1 MKVLCNRE
9 QLREGL
15 AIVNGVVPSKSTRP
29 AIENVCLVATENSL
43 ELVGT
48 DLEVAIRYRID
59 DVKVADTGT
68 TLIPSRVAL
77 EFVRDLSGE
86 TVSIDATGDNPP
98 AERANVRITN
108 ARGFDGLPVFT
119 PDAEWMMWTAQRGA
133 MVAGETR
140 PSSQLWAARIDLNA
154 VKARLKTNQEKLDEA
169 KFGQGFDEFDPS
181 MMEP

>member
-86 TVSIDATGDNPP
+86 TVSIDATGDNCLITSEGDRVELVPGY
-98 AERANVRITN
+98 ADLTTFLHDRIYAFRQDRLEAVWELD
-108 ARGFDGLPVFT
+108 ARYAL
-119 PDAEWMMWTAQRGA
+119 
-133 MVAGETR
+133 
-140 PSSQLWAARIDLNA
+140 S
-154 VKARLKTNQEKLDEA
+154 
-169 KFGQGFDEFDPS
+169 
-181 MMEP
+181 